1 MLALANATQEENTSL
16 RTTMATLTETLKALQ
31 EQVKIL
37 SSGRTNSSTNTRSNK
52 NNKSY
57 CWTHERTRNPRHVSS
72 NVVIKKTDI
81 KTKLHCLIGWGEVTN
96 TAKTCEM

>member
-31 EQVKIL
+31 EQVTNL
-37 SSGRTNSSTNTRSNK
+37 SSGGSNNSTNTRNNK

-57 CWTHERTRNPRHVSS
+57 CWTHGRTRNPRHVSS
-72 NVVIKKTDI
+72 NCRNKQDGHKT
-81 KTKLHCLIGWGEVTN
+81 
-96 TAKTCEM
+96 